1 MKVVIL
7 AGGLGTRL
15 SEETDVKPKP
25 MVQIGGL
32 PIIWHIMKIYS
43 HYGFNDFII
52 CLGYKG
58 YIIKEYFANYFL
70 HKSDVTIDLSS
81 NNHKYHSSDTEP
93 WKITLVDT
101 GIETMTGGRI
111 KRIKKYVGDQ
121 SFMLTYGDGVSNI
134 DISKLLESHKKND
147 SYCTLTAVHP
157 PARFGALEILEDNK
171 VESFLEKPKGDG
183 LWINGGFM
191 VCEPEIFKYI
201 DDDNTVWE
209 QNSLPKLASDKK
221 LSVFKHSKFWRPMD
235 TLNDKHTLNKLWE
248 EGNSNW
254 KVWK

>member
-1 MKVVIL
+1 
-7 AGGLGTRL
+7 
-15 SEETDVKPKP
+15 

-58 YIIKEYFANYFL
+58 YIIKEYFGNYFL

-81 NNHKYHSSDTEP
+81 NNHEYHSSDAEP

-111 KRIKKYVGDQ
+111 KRIKEYVGDQ

-221 LSVFKHSKFWRPMD
+221 LSVFKHSEFSED
-235 TLNDKHTLNKLWE
+235 LWIL
-248 EGNSNW
+248 
-254 KVWK
+254 